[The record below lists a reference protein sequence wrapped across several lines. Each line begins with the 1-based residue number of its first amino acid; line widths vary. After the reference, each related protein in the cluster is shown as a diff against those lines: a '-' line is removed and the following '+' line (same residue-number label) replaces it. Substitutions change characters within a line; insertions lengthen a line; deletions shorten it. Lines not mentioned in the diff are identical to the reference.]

1 MLMSCCDDGSICLW
15 RLGEDS
21 AKVTQH
27 LPSSSK
33 RRLEESELNLECLV
47 LRADWEDRGK
57 KLENL
62 IRQLGEVRR
71 QTELQIKAVEQECS
85 QKTYAAESRHHDQ
98 FDRAID
104 KIQVNWNFVS
114 TSSRLQRGF
123 FVQELEKKLTQQVE
137 QSHQQ
142 MMQLRLDGDNE
153 RRRLEESHHS
163 KLAAE
168 YRHHQALESQIEQL
182 KIEHIRY
189 K

>member
-1 MLMSCCDDGSICLW
+1 MSATSLFYLSREQIILVGTRTGGVRAYKYPINSRSDYQEHFTQYGAITQVNSLKFFTYNCNPSQIIFSQISETTLGLDGQMLMSCCDDGSICLW

-104 KIQVNWNFVS
+104 KIQVN
-114 TSSRLQRGF
+114 
-123 FVQELEKKLTQQVE
+123 
-137 QSHQQ
+137 
-142 MMQLRLDGDNE
+142 
-153 RRRLEESHHS
+153 
-163 KLAAE
+163 
-168 YRHHQALESQIEQL
+168 
-182 KIEHIRY
+182 
-189 K
+189 